1 MYDPGEIV
9 RRNPV
14 QRRRA
19 TLTFL
24 ILFAAAGS
32 GQAQSTPPSATAP
45 SDTTAVG
52 SESSTA
58 ASDSFVERVQALDR
72 RLFRD
77 IYAIDNRAFR
87 SFVFISDA
95 TAYRAFYGSVPA
107 ALVYSSLDGNGDWS
121 DVYRLALSEA
131 VTLGATLQLQK
142 VFERDRPP
150 HELAGVGV
158 RTRSSVNASVE
169 ENTYSF
175 PSGHAST
182 AAALAMSWSLSYPE
196 WYVIVPG
203 ALWASSV
210 AVSRVWRGR
219 HFPGD
224 VIAGIVLGAAV
235 ATTIHLLDPV
245 ITPGFLK
252 SDDSDTSPSVRF
264 AIAVPIP

>member
-1 MYDPGEIV
+1 MMCDPGKIV
-9 RRNPV
+9 RCRKV
-14 QRRRA
+14 QWRRV

-24 ILFAAAGS
+24 LLFAAVAS
-32 GQAQSTPPSATAP
+32 GHAQSTPPIAVAP
-45 SDTTAVG
+45 SDSAAA
-52 SESSTA
+52 ESSLSEG
-58 ASDSFVERVQALDR
+58 ASDSFVERIQALDR

-95 TAYRAFYGSVPA
+95 TSYRVFYGSVPA
-107 ALVYSSLDGNGDWS
+107 ALFFSSLDGNGDWS

-131 VTLGATLQLQK
+131 ATLGLTLQLQK
-142 VFERDRPP
+142 AFERDRPP

-158 RTRSSVNASVE
+158 RTRSSGEASVGDE
-169 ENTYSF
+169 SYSF

-182 AAALAMSWSLSYPE
+182 AAALALSWSLSHPE

-203 ALWASSV
+203 AIWASSV

-224 VIAGIVLGAAV
+224 VVAGIIFGAAV

-252 SDDSDTSPSVRF
+252 SDDSSPSVRF
-264 AIAVPIP
+264 AVAIPIP

>member
-9 RRNPV
+9 RHNPV

-19 TLTFL
+19 ILTFVTVFVAVL
-24 ILFAAAGS
+24 S
-32 GQAQSTPPSATAP
+32 GRAQSTPPSSAGPA
-45 SDTTAVG
+45 DTTAI
-52 SESSTA
+52 E
-58 ASDSFVERVQALDR
+58 SDSSRADSNSFLERAQAFDR

-77 IYAIDNRAFR
+77 VYAIDNRAFR

-95 TAYRAFYGSVPA
+95 TSYRAFYGSVPA

-131 VTLGATLQLQK
+131 VTLGVTLQLQK
-142 VFERDRPP
+142 AFERDRPP

-158 RTRSSVNASVE
+158 RTRSSADASVE
-169 ENTYSF
+169 DKTYSF

-203 ALWASSV
+203 AIWASSV

-224 VIAGIVLGAAV
+224 VVAGILLGAAV

-252 SDDSDTSPSVRF
+252 SDDPNSSPTVRF
-264 AIAVPIP
+264 AVAIPIP